1 MKKLILLAGVL
12 AIGGAFGACKFIDK
26 KPTPTSGDSAWAYK
40 WKFTG
45 KTTKAVKAVCHNK
58 TGYISRSSASLKIQ
72 GWSFYC
78 EPDCEDFEAGP
89 DEADEIFWQ
98 SKPSK
103 KILDGGT
110 KFELA
115 NIIGK
120 KGKNYEAAGT
130 AAFSDADG
138 ITKYDL
144 WFAGLGKFD
153 QKKKRVKSISG
164 NFAGRASAPW
174 LDDKSGC
181 SSDISQVWTCCGC
194 PTENAWTVAYGKWSV
209 KYNKSWAKKYANG
222 KAKWE
227 KLVPKW
233 AR

>member
-12 AIGGAFGACKFIDK
+12 AIGGAYAASCQFIDK
-26 KPTPTSGDSAWAYK
+26 KPTPSSNDSAWAYK

-45 KTTKAVKAVCHNK
+45 KTTKAVKAVCPK
-58 TGYISRSSASLKIQ
+58 DPITRSSASLKIQ

-78 EPDCEDFEAGP
+78 DPDCDDFETE
-89 DEADEIFWQ
+89 EADEIFWQ
-98 SKPSK
+98 TKPSK
-103 KILDGGT
+103 KILDGGAV
-110 KFELA
+110 FELA

-120 KGKNYEAAGT
+120 NGKNYEAAGT
-130 AAFSDADG
+130 AKFADDDKK
-138 ITKYDL
+138 TQYDL
-144 WFAGLGKFD
+144 TFAGLGKFD

-164 NFAGRASAPW
+164 NFAGTASAPW
-174 LDDKSGC
+174 LNDKTGC

-194 PTENAWTVAYGKWSV
+194 PDQDAWTVAYGKWSI
-209 KYNKSWAKKYANG
+209 KYNKSWSKKYANG

-227 KLVPKW
+227 KIVPKW